1 MHSNVASSSRRSFL
15 KLSAAAATVA
25 GFRLVTEPM
34 LAHAARR
41 RHLSSDRKDVIF
53 LDSNENPLG
62 PSAGARE
69 AIASITPDGG
79 RYRDDL
85 SDELVNL
92 FAQQDGLRADY
103 VRLFAGSSEPLHYTV
118 LAYTSPTRSYVTAD
132 PGFEAGAFMS
142 KVSGARVV
150 AVPLT
155 KTYAHDVRAM
165 LATAPDAGVIYICNP
180 DNPTGTLTPHSEIEY
195 AAENKPKGAVVLV
208 DEAYLHF
215 ADMPSALDLVKAD
228 TDVIVLRTFSKAYG
242 LAGIRCGFAVGRP
255 DLLDRLDDFGGNF
268 MPITAVSAAIASLKV
283 AQLIPERKRIN
294 AAVRAET
301 FQWLDR
307 NGYTYIPSAV
317 KLLHAGYEASRE
329 NRCRGHGPAESD
341 DRKSVAGN
349 AQLDPH
355 HCGHPRRDVALPGS
369 IQECDG
375 RESDGFAGAGS
386 GGPWAYGWKNR
397 ARVKL
402 SGRVKVAGMT
412 GALCAAPRFISQT
425 LVPGRP
431 W

>member
-1 MHSNVASSSRRSFL
+1 MASKVASSSRRSFL
-15 KLSAAAATVA
+15 KLSATAATVA
-25 GFRLVTEPM
+25 GFRMVTEPM
-34 LAHAARR
+34 LAQAARR
-41 RHLSSDRKDVIF
+41 HHLSTDRKDVIF

-92 FAQQDGLRADY
+92 FAQQEGLKSDY

-180 DNPTGTLTPHSEIEY
+180 NNPTGTLTPHSEIEY

-215 ADMPSALDLVKAD
+215 ADVPPALDLVKAGK
-228 TDVIVLRTFSKAYG
+228 DVIVLRTFSKAYG

-255 DLLDRLDDFGGNF
+255 DLLDRLDNFGGNF
-268 MPITAVSAAIASLKV
+268 MPITAVSAAIASLKDP
-283 AQLIPERKRIN
+283 QLIPERKRIN

-307 NGYTYIPSAV
+307 NGYTYIPSESNCFMLDTKRPAKSV
-317 KLLHAGYEASRE
+317 VEAMAQQKVMIGRVWPVMPNWTRITVGTQEEMSHFQAAFKNVMDGKVTASPAPVRKP
-329 NRCRGHGPAESD
+329 RGHIDGKIVPA
-341 DRKSVAGN
+341 
-349 AQLDPH
+349 
-355 HCGHPRRDVALPGS
+355 
-369 IQECDG
+369 
-375 RESDGFAGAGS
+375 
-386 GGPWAYGWKNR
+386 
-397 ARVKL
+397 
-402 SGRVKVAGMT
+402 
-412 GALCAAPRFISQT
+412 
-425 LVPGRP
+425 
-431 W
+431 

>member
-1 MHSNVASSSRRSFL
+1 MASNVASSSRRSFL
-15 KLSAAAATVA
+15 KLSATAATVA

-69 AIASITPDGG
+69 AIAAITPDGG

-92 FAQQDGLRADY
+92 FAQQDGLKTDY

-165 LATAPDAGVIYICNP
+165 LASAPDAGVIYICNP
-180 DNPTGTLTPHSEIEY
+180 NNPTGTLTPHSEIEY

-228 TDVIVLRTFSKAYG
+228 KDVIVLRTFSKAYG

-255 DLLDRLDDFGGNF
+255 DLLDRLDNFGGNF
-268 MPITAVSAAIASLKV
+268 MPITAVSAAIASLKDP
-283 AQLIPERKRIN
+283 QLIPERKRIN

-307 NGYTYIPSAV
+307 NGYTYIPSSQT
-317 KLLHAGYEASRE
+317 ASCWIRSV
-329 NRCRGHGPAESD
+329 P
-341 DRKSVAGN
+341 RKS
-349 AQLDPH
+349 
-355 HCGHPRRDVALPGS
+355 
-369 IQECDG
+369 
-375 RESDGFAGAGS
+375 
-386 GGPWAYGWKNR
+386 
-397 ARVKL
+397 L
-402 SGRVKVAGMT
+402 S
-412 GALCAAPRFISQT
+412 
-425 LVPGRP
+425 RP
-431 W
+431 WPSRK